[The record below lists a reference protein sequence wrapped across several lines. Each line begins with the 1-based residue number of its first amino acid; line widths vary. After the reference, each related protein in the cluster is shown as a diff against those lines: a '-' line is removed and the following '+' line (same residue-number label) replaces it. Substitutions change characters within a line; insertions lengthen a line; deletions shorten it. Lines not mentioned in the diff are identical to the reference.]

1 MSVLG
6 KLEPQ
11 RVFNYFEEITKIPHG
26 SGNVDAISNYLA
38 EFAKEQGLFYIQ
50 DELKNIIIVK
60 EASKGYEKDPAV
72 ILQGHMDMVAV
83 KSPDCNIDLKQEGLQ
98 VATEGDMVYAKGTSL
113 GGDDGIAVAYALAI
127 LESDTIKHPRLEVV
141 FTVDEEVGMEGAT
154 GIDLSMLTAK
164 RMLNL
169 DSEDEGILLTGCAG
183 GVRQKCTLTL
193 RQREQKGITYKIT
206 VKGLLG
212 GHSGVEIHKERGNAI
227 NLLGRILCE
236 IGRACTFH
244 LMHAEGGEADNA
256 IPREASAVILLSD
269 SEESVLEAIV
279 SRLNREIAKE
289 LATRDGNVQIVFLKL
304 GTTAAMC
311 AEANDT
317 HRASGF
323 LWALPNGVQCMSADV
338 EGLVETSLNLG
349 VLRYEAGEF
358 SVTISL
364 RSSVESAK
372 KALVE
377 KVAAITRLA
386 GGSYTLAGDYPGWK
400 YSADSPLRD
409 KMVRIYEA
417 MYGEKPKVEAVHAG
431 LECGII
437 ADKIPDLDCVSF
449 GPQMENIHTTEERLS
464 ISSTRR
470 VWEYLLKILEERE
483 E

>member
-6 KLEPQ
+6 QLEPQ
-11 RVFNYFEEITKIPHG
+11 RVFYYFEEITRIPHG

-38 EFAKEQGLFYIQ
+38 NFAKERGLFYIQ
-50 DELKNIIIVK
+50 DELKNVIIVK
-60 EASKGYEKDPAV
+60 EASKGYEKEPAV

-83 KSPDCNIDLKQEGLQ
+83 KTPDCSIDLKREGLQ
-98 VATEGDMVYAKGTSL
+98 IATDGDAVFAKGTSL

-127 LESDTIKHPRLEVV
+127 LESDTMKHPRLEVV

-183 GVRQKCTLTL
+183 GVRQKCTLML
-193 RQREQKGITYKIT
+193 QQKEQRGTAYKIT
-206 VKGLLG
+206 VAGLLG

-269 SEESVLEAIV
+269 SEESVLEATV

-289 LATRDGNVQIVFLKL
+289 LATRDGNVQIAFLKL

-400 YSADSPLRD
+400 YRADSPLRD